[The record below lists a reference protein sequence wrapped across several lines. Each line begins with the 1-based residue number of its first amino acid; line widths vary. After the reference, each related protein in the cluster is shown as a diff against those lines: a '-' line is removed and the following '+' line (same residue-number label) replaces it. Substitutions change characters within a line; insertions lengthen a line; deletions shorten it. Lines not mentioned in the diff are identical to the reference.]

1 MTDNDYI
8 AEYVKER
15 CPELLNTT
23 DYSLWKLGKAV
34 SEAVQT
40 LVEGFKAIDW
50 SKVLIDEKEKQGN
63 DSSNMDNSDMRSDQ
77 SNTEHCSDSGTGK
90 E

>member
-15 CPELLNTT
+15 CPELLNTV
-23 DYSLWKLGKAV
+23 DYSLWKLGKAA

-40 LVEGFKAIDW
+40 VVDSIKAIDW
-50 SKVLIDEKEKQGN
+50 GKVPIDEIMKGG
-63 DSSNMDNSDMRSDQ
+63 SR
-77 SNTEHCSDSGTGK
+77 
-90 E
+90 

>member
-1 MTDNDYI
+1 MTENDYI

-15 CPELLNTT
+15 CPELLNTM

-34 SEAVQT
+34 IVAFQT
-40 LVEGFKAIDW
+40 MVDNIKASDW
-50 SKVLIDEKEKQGN
+50 SKVLIDDLVKEGERQE
-63 DSSNMDNSDMRSDQ
+63 D
-77 SNTEHCSDSGTGK
+77 K